1 MAAMFILQN
10 LSISDFWSL
19 VATAVDINSNSWI
32 NLRFHNRIANDYLYY
47 RSCGLGDFHKQ
58 EMQQSFHIEWITK
71 ISKKVQ
77 HYTAEILTW
86 STLAAGFRFTDP
98 TVQNSNAVY
107 TNIFIIKMN
116 I

>member
-1 MAAMFILQN
+1 
-10 LSISDFWSL
+10 
-19 VATAVDINSNSWI
+19 
-32 NLRFHNRIANDYLYY
+32 
-47 RSCGLGDFHKQ
+47 
-58 EMQQSFHIEWITK
+58 MQPSFHIEWITK

-86 STLAAGFRFTDP
+86 STLAAGFRFTGP
-98 TVQNSNAVY
+98 TVQSSNAVY